1 MSPGHSFLGSKAPAM
16 PVRVFYHDLT
26 ADAHES
32 GNQVPKPPGHCPMPS
47 GIGCLISDMNPW
59 PGNASLN
66 DLASC
71 RLRHHTENCE
81 NPDIPEHFSQ
91 VLKMVFS
98 TVTLKMSNAK
108 KWTREKPKAVP
119 HPQNVP
125 I

>member
-16 PVRVFYHDLT
+16 PVRVFNHDLT

-47 GIGCLISDMNPW
+47 GIGCLIMDMNPW

-71 RLRHHTENCE
+71 RLRHQTLRIVKTPIFPNIFRKCLRW
-81 NPDIPEHFSQ
+81 FS
-91 VLKMVFS
+91 
-98 TVTLKMSNAK
+98 
-108 KWTREKPKAVP
+108 RP
-119 HPQNVP
+119 
-125 I
+125 